1 MTDGTE
7 LPKLRKQLRWSDFLK
22 FTLFERM
29 SFDSYTSIVC
39 SSKLQIFAF
48 GFAKQMT
55 DVSQARK
62 VKPG

>member
-1 MTDGTE
+1 MT
-7 LPKLRKQLRWSDFLK
+7 L
-22 FTLFERM
+22 
-29 SFDSYTSIVC
+29 DSYMSIIC

-62 VKPG
+62 EGAILSQKKKRYTSQTNF